1 MDLEVLKKKISTYRT
16 EGGKLT
22 KVSDE
27 VIIEILLAWEQ
38 WTGPASGFYTAIGVS
53 NHRKMASILGKAKKL
68 RREGFPTDGFKE
80 IKVIGSGAGT
90 ESSGFSGP
98 CSGIELS
105 WDKGKLIRFKKVDE
119 LVEFLKKAA

>member
-27 VIIEILLAWEQ
+27 ILMEILMAWEQ

-80 IKVIGSGAGT
+80 IKVIEGGGT
-90 ESSGFSGP
+90 TGGP

-105 WDKGKLIRFKKVDE
+105 LAGGKLIRFPGVDP
-119 LVEFLKKAA
+119 LVDFLKKVA